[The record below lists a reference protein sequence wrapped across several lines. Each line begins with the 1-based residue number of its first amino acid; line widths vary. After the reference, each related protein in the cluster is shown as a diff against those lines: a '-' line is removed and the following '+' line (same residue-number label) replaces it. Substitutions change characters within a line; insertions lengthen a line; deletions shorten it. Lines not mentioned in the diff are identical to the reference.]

1 MWKSNDKFYTQKG
14 LTLRCF
20 ASRILPVLPPSGKVS
35 QAQALF
41 YFTHTMKESVINELK
56 SAYDVKGHKTV
67 INGDTLLFLSQ
78 LKDPAKILF
87 QLGVVTDMQTP
98 IKCEVPCHEC
108 GKEVPQ
114 RHTAESM
121 SILINNNYPLKSWK
135 PSAVMCESCI
145 VAENE
150 AIQENVIMNDLSS
163 KLYNHISDR
172 NINANSEYLLHEF
185 DALKNLSS
193 YYQRALTSEL
203 IAMDYQTFLKT
214 GYWAAVS
221 HKVKYSQSNTCRNCG
236 HYGESIDCHHKTY
249 DRHGME
255 HIFWESDLVPLCRE
269 CHQEEHVKHPS
280 LRAPKPVGETTIL
293 NSQQP
298 F

>member
-1 MWKSNDKFYTQKG
+1 
-14 LTLRCF
+14 
-20 ASRILPVLPPSGKVS
+20 
-35 QAQALF
+35 
-41 YFTHTMKESVINELK
+41 
-56 SAYDVKGHKTV
+56 
-67 INGDTLLFLSQ
+67 
-78 LKDPAKILF
+78 
-87 QLGVVTDMQTP
+87 
-98 IKCEVPCHEC
+98 
-108 GKEVPQ
+108 
-114 RHTAESM
+114 
-121 SILINNNYPLKSWK
+121 
-135 PSAVMCESCI
+135 
-145 VAENE
+145 
-150 AIQENVIMNDLSS
+150 MNDLSS

-172 NINANSEYLLHEF
+172 NIKANSEYLLHEF
-185 DALKNLSS
+185 DALKSLSS

-203 IAMDYQTFLKT
+203 IAMDYQDFLKT

-221 HKVKYSQSNTCRNCG
+221 HKVKDSHSNICRNCG

-269 CHQEEHVKHPS
+269 CHQEEHVEHPS